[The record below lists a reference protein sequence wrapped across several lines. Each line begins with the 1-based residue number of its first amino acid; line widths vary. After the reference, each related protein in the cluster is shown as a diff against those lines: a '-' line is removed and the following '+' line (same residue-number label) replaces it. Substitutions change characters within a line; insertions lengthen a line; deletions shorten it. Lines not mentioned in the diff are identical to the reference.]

1 MILRYTSRTPADI
14 SFFHEKAL
22 PEPNTALEVYRGSFV
37 KDTRPD
43 RLLGRMERRADGIY
57 FVPNVEN
64 IGGTLV
70 RKSTDE
76 IPQNGTP
83 TIGPKKLTPDL
94 EALEIF
100 DVDKN
105 PIGTIE
111 LADFID

>member
-1 MILRYTSRTPADI
+1 MRLLLV
-14 SFFHEKAL
+14 SFFHENAL
-22 PEPNTALEVYRGSFV
+22 SRPNTVLEVYRGSFV
-37 KDTRPD
+37 KNMRPD
-43 RLLGRMERRADGIY
+43 RLLGKMERREDGIY

-76 IPQNGTP
+76 IPQNATP

-94 EALEIF
+94 EALDVF
-100 DVDKN
+100 DVDRK

-111 LADFID
+111 LADVID